1 MEYTI
6 KKMSEISGV
15 SPRTLRF
22 YDEIGLL
29 KPARINSS
37 GYRIYGKKEV
47 DRLQHILFY
56 RTLAFKLEDIQEILD
71 NPHFDH
77 QKALIEHQ
85 QMLLENGHKSTSS
98 WQLSNKHLIGT
109 KEEEK

>member
-47 DRLQHILFY
+47 DRLQHILF
-56 RTLAFKLEDIQEILD
+56 
-71 NPHFDH
+71 
-77 QKALIEHQ
+77 
-85 QMLLENGHKSTSS
+85 
-98 WQLSNKHLIGT
+98 
-109 KEEEK
+109 

>member
-1 MEYTI
+1 MTFSLRKGLCLHLSGGKIMEYTI

-37 GYRIYGKKEV
+37 GYRIYGKKKSIV
-47 DRLQHILFY
+47 CNISYF
-56 RTLAFKLEDIQEILD
+56 
-71 NPHFDH
+71 
-77 QKALIEHQ
+77 IERWH
-85 QMLLENGHKSTSS
+85 SS
-98 WQLSNKHLIGT
+98 WRIFKKS
-109 KEEEK
+109 